1 MFVRWMPLVLVAL
14 FIGVGFGWRAWLHK
28 RRFGHSGIVMFR
40 SGRGDQHLREA
51 ALLLLG
57 AILVVQAI
65 VAALGRPPIGPLLPL
80 ATGGVTAVAGGVVA
94 IIGIVLMVRAQLD
107 MGASWRVGVDEGARP
122 GLVTRGL
129 YRFSR
134 NPIYLALFVALA
146 GFALLMPTWLS
157 LLALIGAIV
166 GVGRQVRQ
174 EEAYLRRAYGAEFDR
189 YAAQVG
195 RYLPG
200 FGRLAS

>member
-1 MFVRWMPLVLVAL
+1 MPLVLVTL
-14 FIGVGFGWRAWLHK
+14 FIGVGFGWRAWLQK

-40 SGRGDQHLREA
+40 SGRWDQHLREA

-57 AILVVQAI
+57 AMLVAQAI

-80 ATGGVTAVAGGVVA
+80 ATGGVSAVAGGVVA
-94 IIGIVLMVRAQLD
+94 MIGIVLMVRAQLD
-107 MGASWRVGVDEGARP
+107 MGASWRIGVDERARP

-146 GFALLMPTWLS
+146 GFTLLMPTWLS

-195 RYLPG
+195 RFLPG